1 LNKQPSKENLDVN
14 RLPVSRGTRKRPFRP
29 KSRARRIFLHHATSI
44 EQHGKDMRRFRMPQ
58 LCGLPQRLL
67 GLSP

>member
-1 LNKQPSKENLDVN
+1 MSIGCQCLGGFASARSAQN
-14 RLPVSRGTRKRPFRP
+14 RAPAGSFFT
-29 KSRARRIFLHHATSI
+29 HATSI